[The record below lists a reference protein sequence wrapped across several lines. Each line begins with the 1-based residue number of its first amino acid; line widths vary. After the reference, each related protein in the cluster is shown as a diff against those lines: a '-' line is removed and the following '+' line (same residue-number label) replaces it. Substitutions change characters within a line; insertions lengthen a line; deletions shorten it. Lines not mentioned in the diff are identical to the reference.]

1 MDPLIAHYY
10 PTKEAG
16 EESQR
21 ERGARFP
28 PLFYLHLW
36 WARRPL
42 AASRA
47 TVATLAVDINGP
59 PDKKFIE
66 EFLQAIKLIPGL
78 PRPAYNY
85 NPDKDWI
92 AKHSRV
98 KEAVLLDPFAG
109 GGSIPLEALRLG
121 FKKVVAIEYNP
132 VAYIILK
139 ASLEYPLRY
148 GKKLV
153 GDVEYWA
160 KWLVE
165 NVRRELKPYYPQH
178 PKGQPTNYIWVRVYT
193 CPDGKKMPS
202 LSNPILSKDN
212 KIALRLEG
220 FDEEGNPVLK
230 VVNIDNP
237 SKAKEQYAT
246 IRRKKLRCPTATL
259 ESKELQRQYREAM
272 ELWEQEN
279 RYGRHPSVL
288 AVVKLEDGRYVEPT
302 QEIVEAYRKAE
313 QDLQEQWDELLAE
326 DLIPTEQ
333 IPEGEKTREI
343 LIRGIDKFYKLF
355 NARQLLAHATIVK
368 YIRIAY
374 QEMLRKGY
382 DEDYARAVVTYLALG
397 HGRLLG
403 YNSAITTWD
412 PHGKGSINH
421 TFSRHAYAFGDDFGE
436 GDVIPGKR
444 QGDLLSWVFFSNTG
458 VVRALERIVG
468 LLEDVGGEV
477 EVVLGDAADPATYAG
492 VGGVD
497 FVVADPPYYDNVQ
510 YGELS
515 DFFYVWFKRSIGEL
529 YPEAFVWDTVPKDS
543 EIVVNRAR
551 GRDGSWFESRLRI
564 VFELVREQGAGRLA
578 VMYAHRSSEGLYA
591 MFGALLGAGW
601 KPVGVWGVAAE
612 QPRSQHIVGK
622 AAARSMLVIGAVPR
636 EGGSGCFWDARL
648 RRRVEEVVEDA
659 VKRTL
664 GLGLG
669 LVDAVLAGVGAA
681 FRVAGGCWPLRR
693 PEGGVVSVRE
703 VVDLASRVAS
713 KTVTREVLRAE
724 IDPLSTMYFLA
735 RVAYGEPD
743 YDELRRLGYATGL
756 SHEVFI
762 ERFTKAARK
771 SRDRKVYPLK
781 RLDEIDIVIKPGSL
795 VEALAIAVQRFL
807 VAGLEEALE
816 ALREAGYGLDA
827 TVCRYVEALLTD
839 SDGDE
844 KKALQGIYAACVQRG
859 LGGKH
864 SSKGTSK
871 DAKGSAHRPLTEF
884 LAKRK

>member
-1 MDPLIAHYY
+1 MEPLIAHYY

-16 EESQR
+16 QESQR
-21 ERGARFP
+21 ERAVLSP
-28 PLFYLHLW
+28 PPFYLHLW

-47 TVATLAVDINGP
+47 TIATLAVDANGP

-66 EFLQAIKLIPGL
+66 EFLQAIKLVPGL

-85 NPDKDWI
+85 SPDQEWI
-92 AKHSRV
+92 ARHSRA
-98 KEAVLLDPFAG
+98 KRATLLDPFAG

-121 FKKVVAIEYNP
+121 FKRVVAVEYNP

-139 ASLEYPLRY
+139 ATLEYPLRY

-153 GDVEYWA
+153 KDVEYWA

-165 NVRRELKPYYPQH
+165 NARHELAPYYPPH
-178 PKGQPTNYIWVRVYT
+178 PKGRPTSYIWVRVYT
-193 CPDGKKMPS
+193 CSDGKKMPS

-212 KIALRLEG
+212 KVALKLEG
-220 FDEEGNPVLK
+220 FDKEGNPVLK
-230 VVNIDNP
+230 IIKVNDV
-237 SKAKEQYAT
+237 SKTKEQYAT

-259 ESKELQRQYREAM
+259 DSKELQRQYQEAM
-272 ELWEQEN
+272 KQWEEEG
-279 RYGRHPSVL
+279 RYGYHPAVL
-288 AVVKLEDGRYVEPT
+288 AAVKLEDGSYTEPT
-302 QEIVEAYRKAE
+302 QEMIEAYRKAE
-313 QDLQEQWDELLAE
+313 QYLQEHWDELLAA

-333 IPEGEKTREI
+333 IPEGEKTREV
-343 LIRGIDKFYKLF
+343 LLRGIDRFYKLF
-355 NARQLLAHATIVK
+355 NARQLLAHATVVK
-368 YIRIAY
+368 YIKKAY
-374 QEMLRKGY
+374 QEMLNKGY

-397 HGRLLG
+397 HGKLLD

-412 PHGKGSINH
+412 PYGKGSINH
-421 TFSRHAYAFGDDFGE
+421 TFTRHAYTFGDDFAE
-436 GDVIPGKR
+436 M
-444 QGDLLSWVFFSNTG
+444 DLLTTIASFHWVFFSNTG
-458 VVRALERIVG
+458 IVKALERIVG
-468 LLEDVGGEV
+468 LLEGADGEI

-492 VGGVD
+492 IGGVD

-510 YGELS
+510 YSELS
-515 DFFYVWFKRSIGEL
+515 DFFYVWFKRSLGEL

-551 GRDGSWFESRLRI
+551 GRDGAWFESRLRA
-564 VFELVREQGAGRLA
+564 VFELVREQSAERLA

-636 EGGSGCFWDARL
+636 GGGSGCFWDARL
-648 RRRVEEVVEDA
+648 QRRVEEAVEAA
-659 VKRTL
+659 VRETL

-681 FRVAGGCWPLRR
+681 FRVAGECWPLRR
-693 PEGGVVSVRE
+693 LEGGVVGVRE

-713 KTVTREVLRAE
+713 RAVTREVLRAE

-735 RVAYGEPD
+735 RVVYGEPD
-743 YDELRRLGYATGL
+743 YDELRRLGYAAGL

-762 ERFTKAARK
+762 ERFTKGPRR

-781 RLDEIDIVIKPGSL
+781 RLDEMDVTLRPGSL
-795 VEALAIAVQRFL
+795 VEALAVAVRRFL
-807 VAGLEEALE
+807 VAGVGEALE
-816 ALREAGYGLDA
+816 ALREAGYGLDTA
-827 TVCRYVEALLTD
+827 VCRYVEALMAD
-839 SDGDE
+839 SEGGE

-859 LGGKH
+859 LAGKRG
-864 SSKGTSK
+864 SKGHGG
-871 DAKGSAHRPLTEF
+871 GSGGQRSLVEF
-884 LAKRK
+884 LGRK